1 MREFVEVKNEESRV
15 KALSDIYIYIYIFFF
30 FIITF
35 IVQDE
40 YYMCM
45 LFTINS
51 EFRLCSG
58 LGKSKK
64 LWVKVTVCDWIM
76 SFLLLLDFFII
87 KKNWHYFI

>member
-1 MREFVEVKNEESRV
+1 MRIISKLFWRGTVTCITSVYNMREFVEVKNEESRV

-64 LWVKVTVCDWIM
+64 L
-76 SFLLLLDFFII
+76 
-87 KKNWHYFI
+87 

>member
-1 MREFVEVKNEESRV
+1 MDINLHCNMEVKNEESRV
-15 KALSDIYIYIYIFFF
+15 KALSDIYIYF

-64 LWVKVTVCDWIM
+64 L
-76 SFLLLLDFFII
+76 
-87 KKNWHYFI
+87 